1 MHCGKKLHKNYD
13 TCQHYKYDCLSP
25 VDLLQPLLVPN
36 RVWADISMDF
46 IEGLPSSR
54 GKSVIMVV
62 VDHLSK
68 YAHFVP
74 LSHSFKAAMVA
85 QSFFHNIVKLHGAPT
100 SIVSNRNKFSLV
112 VFGNPISFAGDPTVH
127 ELQLLPSN

>member
-62 VDHLSK
+62 VDCLSK
-68 YAHFVP
+68 YAYFLP
-74 LSHSFKAAMVA
+74 LSHSFTATTVA
-85 QSFFHNIVKLHGAPT
+85 QSFIHNIVKLHGVPASLIRDRDKFFLSSFWKTLFHLQGTQLCFT
-100 SIVSNRNKFSLV
+100 S
-112 VFGNPISFAGDPTVH
+112 T
-127 ELQLLPSN
+127 